1 MKRIT
6 SQEVKHVAKLAELG
20 FSDDELERITPQ
32 LDKILDH
39 IARVSGVDTEGI
51 APTSHVL
58 DIKNVFREDEVEEPL
73 SQEAALKNAPDKE
86 DEGFKVPKID

>member
-20 FSDDELERITPQ
+20 FSDGELEKITPQ